1 MKMYS
6 TTEWTEERT
15 SELENRTM
23 EIIQY
28 EYQKINCTESDC
40 ETIKTNLTL
49 GYQMGK
55 KIEIKKKWW
64 LKTSSLKKKR

>member
-6 TTEWTEERT
+6 ITEWTEERT
-15 SELENRTM
+15 SELENKTM

-28 EYQKINCTESDC
+28 EYQKINCTEPDC
-40 ETIKTNLTL
+40 ETIITNLTF

-55 KIEIKKKWW
+55 KIEIKKK
-64 LKTSSLKKKR
+64 